1 MPFSLTHR
9 KLTLHSWNQG
19 LHLAGTD
26 RQTFHE
32 RAWAR
37 SCGREL
43 DELEFCQLTTFK
55 FGILEN
61 SLQARWNLSWDKV
74 LGTEFLVL
82 TWPEYETWISYL
94 GWWGSASFLVFPG
107 DLTVLWLSNCSFPTF
122 LYWSL
127 AQCPWWNLACLTLLI
142 LCWNPTHSGDSSPS
156 SPSLL
161 SYAFPQMG
169 YIWVY
174 CPNNICCSPHHN

>member
-1 MPFSLTHR
+1 MKSRTVPGR
-9 KLTLHSWNQG
+9 
-19 LHLAGTD
+19 D
-26 RQTFHE
+26 RQTDIPWE
-32 RAWAR
+32 GLGKELWQGTWWTGVLPTNNIQIWN
-37 SCGREL
+37 SREL
-43 DELEFCQLTTFK
+43 
-55 FGILEN
+55 
-61 SLQARWNLSWDKV
+61 SLQAWWNLSWDKV

-94 GWWGSASFLVFPG
+94 GWWGSAFFLVFPG
-107 DLTVLWLSNCSFPTF
+107 DSTVLWLSNCSFSTF

-169 YIWVY
+169 YIWVH